1 MKRPALSNVDGFTMF
16 ELMITISIMVI
27 IAALVLVN
35 FPGFNRQVAVNRA
48 AQEVSLTLRSA
59 QARALAVQKF
69 VPTGQFPQGYGV
81 FFTKDPVDGAKDDA
95 NKKYILF
102 ADLDK
107 DGLYTSDE
115 KVEEIILPKPLIIS
129 DVLAK
134 EKTGSKIDL
143 RDLHIVYYRPDP
155 VIVMHG
161 VDASGIPANLGAGDV
176 EIILGSSD
184 GSTSLRKV
192 VAWTTGQVSV
202 EE

>member
-1 MKRPALSNVDGFTMF
+1 MF

-27 IAALVLVN
+27 ISALVLVN
-35 FPGFNRQVAVNRA
+35 FSGFNRQVAVNRA

-81 FFTKDPVDGAKDDA
+81 FFTKIA
-95 NKKYILF
+95 NTSYILF
-102 ADLDK
+102 ADIDK
-107 DGLYTSDE
+107 NGLYTSDE

-129 DVLAK
+129 GVLAK
-134 EKTGSKIDL
+134 EKTSPPGIAY
-143 RDLHIVYYRPDP
+143 RELHIVYYRPDP
-155 VIVMHG
+155 VIVMYG

-184 GSTSLRKV
+184 GSTGLRKV

>member
-1 MKRPALSNVDGFTMF
+1 MNRGFTMF
-16 ELMITISIMVI
+16 ELMITISIMVM

-35 FPGFNRQVAVNRA
+35 FPGFNRQVAMERA

-69 VPTGQFPQGYGV
+69 ATGQFPQGYGV
-81 FFTKDPVDGAKDDA
+81 FFTEDA
-95 NKKYILF
+95 AGGNNTKYILF

-107 DGLYTSDE
+107 DGVYTETE
-115 KVEEIILPKPLIIS
+115 KVEEILLPTPLIIR
-129 DVLAK
+129 DVYAK
-134 EKTGSKIDL
+134 EKTKSGSKIDL

-161 VDASGIPANLGAGDV
+161 VGVDAGEIPIDLEAGDV
-176 EIILGSSD
+176 EIVIGSADS
-184 GSTSLRKV
+184 STDTRKV

-202 EE
+202 GE

>member
-1 MKRPALSNVDGFTMF
+1 MSRGFTMF

-35 FPGFNRQVAVNRA
+35 FPGFNRQMAVGRA

-81 FFTKDPVDGAKDDA
+81 FFTKNFVDDA

-102 ADLDK
+102 ADLDEN
-107 DGLYTSDE
+107 GLYTESE
-115 KVEEIILPKPLIIS
+115 KVDEIILPKPLIIS
-129 DVLAK
+129 GVLAK

-184 GSTSLRKV
+184 GSTDLRKV

>member
-1 MKRPALSNVDGFTMF
+1 MKGPAPSNVEGFTMF

-27 IAALVLVN
+27 IAALVLIN
-35 FPGFNRQVAVNRA
+35 FPGFNRQVAVSRA
-48 AQEVSLTLRSA
+48 AQEISLALRSA

-81 FFTKDPVDGAKDDA
+81 YFNRDDPDT
-95 NKKYILF
+95 YIIF
-102 ADLDK
+102 ADLCKVCLDGESGYGVYDK
-107 DGLYTSDE
+107 D
-115 KVEEIILPKPLIIS
+115 EEVDIIDLPKPLVIS
-129 DVLAK
+129 SLSAGSGTGL
-134 EKTGSKIDL
+134 KTLS
-143 RDLHIVYYRPDP
+143 IVYYRPDP
-155 VIVMHG
+155 VIVMYG
-161 VDASGIPANLGAGDV
+161 AGESNIPANLGAGKV